1 MVVAM
6 RNIQA
11 AVAVRQPVSVRW
23 LLEWAF
29 GVEKAQVDF
38 DELGVAPGG
47 IDTVW
52 LLMQRG
58 QLGCKIDGGRQGGG
72 AQSADDADIVAAVVA
87 SLPVEQG
94 GRSMAVRIAQLARAG
109 MVPDWYPNAVP
120 RFEPLEWRHN
130 QHGSTAGTVDARDLR
145 FSGFGR
151 FPIKASRCCPVRVV
165 PSVQQ
170 IGAARRF
177 WIDWMKALLHIQ
189 HELRIIGLSRWDV
202 TDELP
207 PFRPWAE
214 SKKPID

>member
-6 RNIQA
+6 RKIQE

-38 DELGVAPGG
+38 DELGVAPCG

-109 MVPDWYPNAVP
+109 MVPDWYPDPQPVV
-120 RFEPLEWRHN
+120 RPLDWRRTK
-130 QHGSTAGTVDARDLR
+130 HGMFGITAPARDCASAAFER
-145 FSGFGR
+145 FDVR
-151 FPIKASRCCPVRVV
+151 DSRVCPVQIR
-165 PSVQQ
+165 PSAQEVS
-170 IGAARRF
+170 AARRF
-177 WIDWMKALLHIQ
+177 YLDWVGALMHLQ
-189 HELRIIGLSRWDV
+189 RDLRHAGLSRFEV

-207 PFRPWAE
+207 PIAPWRG
-214 SKKPID
+214 D